1 MLIDGTVVE
10 AMANIKQKNKSVWNT
25 IKKAV
30 QKLLDKWSA
39 VIDQYKDRT
48 ADAEEATYF
57 SETSKSF
64 KKLQEMLTEAFVDA
78 SDTYSKVG
86 NLQNQ
91 ESDML
96 SNGHIAQNTTAAVS
110 SQESTLVKANEGKPS
125 ERITANMSDEER
137 YKLLKN
143 RKMTLAVFNEANYN
157 KVISERPVLLDKKL
171 KEKDAKDLLKKV
183 GSEFGVFKQY
193 DNADVEIEFE
203 FGKNNLDESI
213 HKQKGNY
220 DVYAQMLSCFSDVI
234 ANAVGVEVHNRN
246 SEGYK
251 PDRTLKNVYV
261 LCSAFENNTDII
273 PVKLEIKE
281 FYDKPN
287 RLYVAVALEGIKK
300 DRVKS
305 MGVPTNRSHI
315 RTSPVTISIYDLF
328 SNVNPIDVDFLKYIP
343 TGFLSAEQKERISDS
358 AATQTE
364 PEVKEKLSERDYP
377 IDSVVEKMVDD
388 AFSKSASSMN
398 ELGAITAEQNKAINR
413 LVNQAGDESYRGK
426 YEGGKHRFSDTAIR
440 HIMSEHGDFLREGLR
455 AQLPM
460 RKEDIARHLS
470 AIKENKMPSSIK
482 PTRTS
487 RGNPSILT
495 SYEVNGYT
503 LYAEEITKSLGKNLP
518 SDLIGHTM
526 YKAPTLATA
535 AAPATSAGALPR
547 RQDQVLCNYNMP
559 NNGNLS
565 TGNFVSDENGTPAL
579 LHYVSKNGSPEV
591 DTLHG
596 GLIAL
601 SSDQA
606 NLTDRRGVVEQGYI
620 LCEKP
625 YYITQDHRVFDNSK
639 TDVSA
644 KINELKKQGYDC
656 FIFDKTP
663 GDNYMVAVV
672 NKAQIVQTAP
682 TVIEEEK
689 ASERAADSTSA
700 RFLLA
705 NALESTI
712 DTSTQEGQIELKRLE
727 EYQEMIGTLDDLNSQ
742 LIELREGIFLKGVD
756 SCKMI

>member
-86 NLQNQ
+86 NLKDENGETLSGQGIGKSAKATDTSGDGIGAVKQ
-91 ESDML
+91 SESESARSDLDQAKAEDRML
-96 SNGHIAQNTTAAVS
+96 SKDYINNLLHGFGITNPGDWLQV
-110 SQESTLVKANEGKPS
+110 QKCVMSTLVSEGFFTNKEKRNRIDINAESGMIIETNKSGIDETFSQFNYKSVGRWKKFAKLATIRRLPEIIQQGHMIISDASNMHGGTATNKTFAYIEHTLEEDGKLITVKLDIKKSPQKNKFWVHKAIDVKSVSGLPASTDTGTEAGQSTTDTND
-125 ERITANMSDEER
+125 RITH
-137 YKLLKN
+137 
-143 RKMTLAVFNEANYN
+143 T
-157 KVISERPVLLDKKL
+157 
-171 KEKDAKDLLKKV
+171 
-183 GSEFGVFKQY
+183 
-193 DNADVEIEFE
+193 
-203 FGKNNLDESI
+203 ES
-213 HKQKGNY
+213 
-220 DVYAQMLSCFSDVI
+220 
-234 ANAVGVEVHNRN
+234 
-246 SEGYK
+246 
-251 PDRTLKNVYV
+251 
-261 LCSAFENNTDII
+261 
-273 PVKLEIKE
+273 
-281 FYDKPN
+281 
-287 RLYVAVALEGIKK
+287 
-300 DRVKS
+300 
-305 MGVPTNRSHI
+305 
-315 RTSPVTISIYDLF
+315 
-328 SNVNPIDVDFLKYIP
+328 
-343 TGFLSAEQKERISDS
+343 
-358 AATQTE
+358 
-364 PEVKEKLSERDYP
+364 EVKEKLSERDYP

-535 AAPATSAGALPR
+535 AAPATSAGVLPR

-565 TGNFVSDENGTPAL
+565 RGNFVADKNGRPVL
-579 LHYVSKNGSPEV
+579 LHYVSKKGSPNV
-591 DTLHG
+591 DILHG

-601 SSDQA
+601 SSDES
-606 NLTDRRGVVEQGYI
+606 NLTDQSGIVEQGYV

-625 YYITQDHRVFDNSK
+625 YYITQDHRIFDNSK
-639 TDVSA
+639 ADVSA
-644 KINELKKQGYDC
+644 KVSELKKQGYDC
-656 FIFDKTP
+656 FIFDKIP

-672 NKAQIVQTAP
+672 NKAQIVKTAP

-689 ASERAADSTSA
+689 ASERTIDSTSA